1 MSSSTIFSIVICL
14 LGLGILA
21 AIHEIGHFFV
31 ARLLKIKVYELSIF
45 VGPKLLGWTRKGV
58 EYSIRLIPLGA
69 YVRFSEIDE
78 ETGELK
84 DDNPENLINQARWKR
99 LVVSLAG
106 PIMNLILGSIIF
118 AICFSK
124 FGYLVLR
131 QNVILE
137 DTQVAATQVIEPG
150 DEILSFNGRRVLTQL
165 ELSYYL
171 DQVGSTEEITLE
183 MRSKRTGEKYEAVL
197 TPDIREQYMLG
208 VTHYSELD
216 ENQGWHIV
224 EVSSQQNN
232 GNPLIEIGD
241 SIIAINGTPVYDPS
255 VVNIVSE
262 SNGNP
267 ITVTLIR
274 EGQQMDLQLTPT
286 MIKTTNL
293 RGINLEEGSGFGDL
307 LRQSVVF
314 PISFIRLSID
324 SIAEAIAGNIPAY
337 DVVSGPVGIAS
348 VVSDVVEDKETDNSE
363 KYEMLLFLAG
373 GISVGLA
380 FTNLLPIPGLD
391 GNAIVLTVVEMIRGK
406 KLSRKAEQVINVVGF
421 CMIVL
426 LLIFALASDIIRLSR

>member
-1 MSSSTIFSIVICL
+1 MSSSTIFSIVICI

-21 AIHEIGHFFV
+21 AFHEVGHFLV

-45 VGPKLLGWTRKGV
+45 VGPKLIGWKRKDV
-58 EYSIRLIPLGA
+58 DYSIRLIPLGA

-99 LVVSLAG
+99 LIVSLAG

-131 QNVILE
+131 QNVIIQ
-137 DTQVAATQVIEPG
+137 DTQVAVTQIEPG

-165 ELSYYL
+165 ELTYYL
-171 DQVGSTEEITLE
+171 DQVGSTDEIRLG

-197 TPDIREQYMLG
+197 SPDIRDQYMLG
-208 VTHYSELD
+208 VTHYSDLD
-216 ENQGWHIV
+216 ENQGWYIID
-224 EVSSQQNN
+224 VSPEQNN
-232 GNPLIEIGD
+232 GNPLIQVGD
-241 SIIAINGTPVYDPS
+241 SLIAINGVPVSDDS
-255 VVNIVSE
+255 VVDIVAN
-262 SNGNP
+262 SNGQP
-267 ITVTLIR
+267 VTIKLIR
-274 EGQQMDLQLTPT
+274 DGQVMEIDMAPT

-293 RGINLEEGSGFGDL
+293 RGINLEKGHGFADL
-307 LRQSVVF
+307 IRQSVVF

-324 SIAEAIAGNIPAY
+324 SIAEAIAGKIPAY

-406 KLSRKAEQVINVVGF
+406 KLSRKAEQVINVIGF

>member
-99 LVVSLAG
+99 LIVSLAG

-150 DEILSFNGRRVLTQL
+150 DEILSFNGRKVLTQL

-274 EGQQMDLQLTPT
+274 DGQQMDLQLTPT

-307 LRQSVVF
+307 IRQSVVF

-348 VVSDVVEDKETDNSE
+348 VVSDVVEDKETE
-363 KYEMLLFLAG
+363 THY
-373 GISVGLA
+373 
-380 FTNLLPIPGLD
+380 
-391 GNAIVLTVVEMIRGK
+391 
-406 KLSRKAEQVINVVGF
+406 
-421 CMIVL
+421 
-426 LLIFALASDIIRLSR
+426 LIT